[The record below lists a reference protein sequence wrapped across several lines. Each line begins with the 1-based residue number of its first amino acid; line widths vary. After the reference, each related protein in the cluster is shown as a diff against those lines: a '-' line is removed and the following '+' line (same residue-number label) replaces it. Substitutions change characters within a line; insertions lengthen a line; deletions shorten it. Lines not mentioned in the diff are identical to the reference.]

1 MMYRSASLVLL
12 ALLTPACNDS
22 TPSSSSATAPAVP
35 VTTTKAATGD
45 FPIKRTYPAIA
56 SPVWQVEIVARVE
69 GWLETRNVKQ
79 GSLAEEGELLFVIQ
93 QAPYEANL
101 LVAQAT
107 LAEAQAQELLAQI
120 IVVRNTPLVASG
132 AVAKEEYDQYEAN
145 LAVAKA
151 KVQSAEAQVVQAEL
165 DLSYTEVRAPI
176 AGRIGAT
183 SIDPGTL
190 VVPGTEAATLCTLI
204 SANPIRIN
212 FAPSANEFPEYLA
225 KWTANQPL
233 RAKITIPREKSWTRE
248 GTITFV
254 DNTANPNTSLI
265 RMWTDVDNT
274 GYELLPGQYC
284 EATITMDILK
294 NVVTIPSEAL
304 VSLASDTYVWKVES
318 DNTVKETKVVV
329 QMQQDG
335 TAVLKSGLSEGDRVV
350 RGGVGKIRFNGTTI
364 TEAPPPK
371 APGTPPSDMKKSGN
385 SPTSSEAKKT
395 NG

>member
-1 MMYRSASLVLL
+1 
-12 ALLTPACNDS
+12 
-22 TPSSSSATAPAVP
+22 
-35 VTTTKAATGD
+35 
-45 FPIKRTYPAIA
+45 
-56 SPVWQVEIVARVE
+56 
-69 GWLETRNVKQ
+69 
-79 GSLAEEGELLFVIQ
+79 
-93 QAPYEANL
+93 
-101 LVAQAT
+101 
-107 LAEAQAQELLAQI
+107 
-120 IVVRNTPLVASG
+120 
-132 AVAKEEYDQYEAN
+132 
-145 LAVAKA
+145 
-151 KVQSAEAQVVQAEL
+151 
-165 DLSYTEVRAPI
+165 
-176 AGRIGAT
+176 
-183 SIDPGTL
+183 
-190 VVPGTEAATLCTLI
+190 
-204 SANPIRIN
+204 
-212 FAPSANEFPEYLA
+212 
-225 KWTANQPL
+225 
-233 RAKITIPREKSWTRE
+233 
-248 GTITFV
+248 
-254 DNTANPNTSLI
+254 
-265 RMWTDVDNT
+265 MWTDVDNT